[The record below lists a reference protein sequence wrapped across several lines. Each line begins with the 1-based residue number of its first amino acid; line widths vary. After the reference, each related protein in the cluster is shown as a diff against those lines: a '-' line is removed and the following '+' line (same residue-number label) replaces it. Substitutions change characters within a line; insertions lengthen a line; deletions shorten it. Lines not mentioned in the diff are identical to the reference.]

1 MSDSKGF
8 SLGAIV
14 SPGNAFKALPDW
26 VAFDLCQAYPL
37 PGGDLLLHNTQNG
50 KRVMVKHEVYASLL
64 RCRQFKT
71 LDQHTANIIE
81 LNPGMQGQQ
90 DDIRNVLKSM
100 LEGGI
105 MLSAKSACD
114 RLTQKSENK
123 AEEKEV
129 DAPVAAILTW
139 ERPQALERLLESIAA
154 NCDTEQ
160 LHRLYVIDDSRK
172 SENISRNQALT
183 DQFAA
188 RLAVPIE
195 YFGRTEQQSFL
206 TRLVN
211 QLPEHENAIHFLA
224 DSSRWTDHWTSGLS
238 RNLALLL
245 SCGRRL
251 VMLDDDTV
259 CDLYNPPRQKPD
271 ITFSD
276 EPREAA
282 FFGSEQEWAFLHQPI
297 NPDPINRHM
306 QCLGLAVSE
315 ALKALGQN
323 HLKPAG
329 FTNATALQ
337 LSDLSP
343 ESAVLVT
350 ECGSLGCPG
359 TSNNTWLSDMPPTS
373 LKQMLASTKSTTD
386 ALSTRQVWIGR
397 NHPHF
402 APGANMSPI
411 TGFDNREMLPP
422 YLPILRGEDRLFGSM
437 LDIIFP
443 TSVTLDYPWAIPHL
457 PIPDRQWLDKDL
469 DFKPADS
476 FPQFFIEKIME
487 FRSSCES
494 TAPVD
499 RLSSLSTWFND
510 MACASTESLTSM
522 YRDSRLRSDSERL
535 QHLSAL
541 LESTETAPVNWQNYL
556 RNGISQLNID
566 LDRASRPDF
575 MVQGTPADME
585 SDELISFWKSVW
597 GDFATVLKAW
607 PEIRVAAEKI
617 IKQN

>member
-1 MSDSKGF
+1 MSDAKGF
-8 SLGAIV
+8 SLGTIV
-14 SPGNAFKALPDW
+14 NPGDAFKALPDW

-37 PGGDLLLHNTQNG
+37 PDGNLLLHNTRNG
-50 KRVMVKHEVYASLL
+50 KRAMVKPEVYASLL

-71 LDQHTANIIE
+71 LDQHTATIIE

-90 DDIRNVLKSM
+90 DDIRKVFKSM
-100 LEGGI
+100 LDSGI

-114 RLTQKSENK
+114 RLRQKSENK
-123 AEEKEV
+123 AGEKEV
-129 DAPVAAILTW
+129 DAPVVAILTW

-154 NCDTEQ
+154 NCDTEK

-172 SENISRNQALT
+172 TKNISQNQELT
-183 DQFAA
+183 KQFAS
-188 RLAVPIE
+188 RLSVPIE
-195 YFGRTEQQSFL
+195 YFGRTEQKSLL
-206 TRLVN
+206 TKLVN
-211 QLPEHENAIHFLA
+211 HLPEHEHAIHFLA
-224 DSSRWTDHWTSGLS
+224 DPSRWKDHWTSGLS

-251 VMLDDDTV
+251 VMIDDDTV
-259 CDLYNPPRQKPD
+259 CDLYKPPQQKPG

-282 FFGSEQEWAFLHQPI
+282 FIGSEQEWAFLRQPM

-306 QCLGLAVSE
+306 QCFGLTVSE
-315 ALKALGQN
+315 ALEVLGEN

-329 FTNATALQ
+329 FSDATASQ
-337 LSDLSP
+337 LSELSP

-359 TSNNTWLSDMPPTS
+359 TNNNTWLPDMAPAS
-373 LKQMLASTKSTTD
+373 LKQMLASPKTTTD
-386 ALSTRQVWIGR
+386 ALTSRKVWSGR

-402 APGANMSPI
+402 APRSNMSQI

-422 YLPILRGEDRLFGSM
+422 YLPIMRGEDRLFGYM
-437 LDIIFP
+437 LDFVFP

-541 LESTETAPVNWQNYL
+541 LESTEPGPVNWQNYL

-607 PEIRVAAEKI
+607 PEIRVAAEKTI
-617 IKQN
+617 NQN

>member
-8 SLGAIV
+8 SLGTIV
-14 SPGNAFKALPDW
+14 NQDNAFKALPDW
-26 VAFDLCQAYPL
+26 IAFDLCQAYPL
-37 PGGDLLLHNTQNG
+37 PGGNLLLHNTRNG
-50 KRVMVKHEVYASLL
+50 QRAMVKPEVYASLL

-71 LDQHTANIIE
+71 LDQHTATIIE

-90 DDIRNVLKSM
+90 DDIRKVLKSM
-100 LEGGI
+100 LDNGI

-114 RLTQKSENK
+114 RLKQKAENK
-123 AEEKEV
+123 ELERGTG
-129 DAPVAAILTW
+129 APVVAILTW

-154 NCDTEQ
+154 NCDTEK

-172 SENISRNQALT
+172 PENISQNQALT
-183 DQFAA
+183 DQFAS

-195 YFGRTEQQSFL
+195 CFGRAEQQSLL
-206 TRLVN
+206 TKLVN
-211 QLPEHENAIHFLA
+211 QLPEHEYAIHFLA
-224 DSSRWTDHWTSGLS
+224 DPSRWKDHWTSGLS

-251 VMLDDDTV
+251 VMIDDDVV

-271 ITFSD
+271 IAFSD
-276 EPREAA
+276 DPREAA
-282 FFGSEQEWAFLHQPI
+282 FFGNEQEWAFLRQEM

-306 QCLGLAVSE
+306 QCLGLTVSG
-315 ALKALGQN
+315 ALEVLGEN

-337 LSDLSP
+337 LSELSP
-343 ESAVLVT
+343 ESVVMVT

-359 TSNNTWLSDMPPTS
+359 TSNNTWLPDMAPSS
-373 LKQMLASTKSTTD
+373 LKQMLASAKSTTD
-386 ALSTRQVWIGR
+386 ALSTRQVWSGR

-402 APGANMSPI
+402 APHSNMSPI

-422 YLPILRGEDRLFGSM
+422 YLPIMRGEDRLFGYM

-457 PIPDRQWLDKDL
+457 PIPGRQWLDKDL

-476 FPQFFIEKIME
+476 FPRFFIEKIVE
-487 FRSSCES
+487 YKSSCES
-494 TAPVD
+494 TSPLD

-510 MACASTESLTSM
+510 MAGASVDSLTSM
-522 YRDSRLRSDSERL
+522 YRDSRLRSNAERL
-535 QHLSAL
+535 QHLSTL
-541 LESTETAPVNWQNYL
+541 LETTETTPVNWQNYL
-556 RNGISQLNID
+556 RNGISQLDID

-575 MVQGTPADME
+575 KVKGLPADME
-585 SDELISFWKSVW
+585 SDELISFWKSIW

-607 PEIRVAAEKI
+607 PEIRDAAEKVI
-617 IKQN
+617 NPG

>member
-1 MSDSKGF
+1 MSDPKGF
-8 SLGAIV
+8 SLGTIV

-37 PGGDLLLHNTQNG
+37 PGGDLLLHNTRNG
-50 KRVMVKHEVYASLL
+50 KRAMVKPEVYASLL

-71 LDQHTANIIE
+71 LDQHTATIIE

-100 LEGGI
+100 LERGI

-123 AEEKEV
+123 AEENEA

-139 ERPQALERLLESIAA
+139 ERPQALERSLESIAA
-154 NCDTEQ
+154 NCDTEK
-160 LHRLYVIDDSRK
+160 LHRLYVIDDSRE

-188 RLAVPIE
+188 RLTVPIE
-195 YFGRTEQQSFL
+195 YFGRNEQQSFL
-206 TRLVN
+206 TRLVKR
-211 QLPEHENAIHFLA
+211 LPEHESAIHFLA
-224 DSSRWTDHWTSGLS
+224 DSSRWTGHWTSGLS

-282 FFGSEQEWAFLHQPI
+282 FFGSKQEWAFLRQPM

-306 QCLGLAVSE
+306 QCLGLTASE
-315 ALKALGQN
+315 ALDILGEN

-329 FTNATALQ
+329 FANATALQ
-337 LSDLSP
+337 LSAFSP
-343 ESAVLVT
+343 DSAVLIT

-373 LKQMLASTKSTTD
+373 LKRMLASTKSTTD
-386 ALSTRQVWIGR
+386 ALSTRQVWSGR

-402 APGANMSPI
+402 APGSNMSPI

-437 LDIIFP
+437 LDIVFP
-443 TSVTLDYPWAIPHL
+443 TSVTLDYPWAVPHL

-476 FPQFFIEKIME
+476 FPRFFIEKIME
-487 FRSSCES
+487 FKSSCES
-494 TAPVD
+494 TTPVD
-499 RLSSLSTWFND
+499 RLSSLSMWFND
-510 MACASTESLTSM
+510 MAGASAQSLTSM

-535 QHLSAL
+535 QHLSTL
-541 LESTETAPVNWQNYL
+541 LETSEKMPVNWQNFL
-556 RNGISQLNID
+556 RNGISQLEID

-575 MVQGTPADME
+575 KVKGLPAVMDG
-585 SDELISFWKSVW
+585 DELVSFWKSVW
-597 GDFATVLKAW
+597 ADFAAALKAW
-607 PEIRVAAEKI
+607 PEIRDAAEKVI
-617 IKQN
+617 SPG